1 MKKILNV
8 ALVLIFVLCTKT
20 AAMAETAI
28 NVGVIDIT
36 QVWEKYEKSVTIDK
50 AADAKDVELEK
61 FLLEKKRLIAGGTS
75 PVERKNLEDKYSKE
89 FQCKVEETKKWYVQ
103 EQQKLET
110 NIMTAVQ
117 EVATTKNL
125 PAVFNKKM
133 VILGGVD
140 ITSDVITI
148 LNK

>member
-8 ALVLIFVLCTKT
+8 ILVLTIVLCTRT
-20 AAMAETAI
+20 FAMAE

-36 QVWEKYEKSVTIDK
+36 QVWEKYEKSIQIDK

-61 FLLEKKRLIAGGTS
+61 FILEKKRLIAEGTT
-75 PVERKNLEDKYSKE
+75 PVERKNLEDRYSKE
-89 FQCKVEETKKWYVQ
+89 FQCKVEETKKWYVL

-110 NIMTAVQ
+110 NIMTAVKDVSAQ
-117 EVATTKNL
+117 KNIS
-125 PAVFNKKM
+125 AVFNKKM
-133 VILGGVD
+133 VIMGGTD
-140 ITSDVITI
+140 ITNDVITI